1 MDRWLVDA
9 NAPLRLAAVV
19 VVVVVVVD
27 VGALSR
33 ENAMNVTL
41 LFATE
46 LGEGDGGTAR
56 V

>member
-9 NAPLRLAAVV
+9 NAPLRL

-27 VGALSR
+27 VGTLSR

-41 LFATE
+41 FFATE

>member
-1 MDRWLVDA
+1 MVDA
-9 NAPLRLAAVV
+9 HAPLRLAA

-33 ENAMNVTL
+33 ENAINMTL
-41 LFATE
+41 FFATE

>member
-9 NAPLRLAAVV
+9 NAPLRLAVV
-19 VVVVVVVD
+19 VVVVVVV

>member
-9 NAPLRLAAVV
+9 NAPLRLA